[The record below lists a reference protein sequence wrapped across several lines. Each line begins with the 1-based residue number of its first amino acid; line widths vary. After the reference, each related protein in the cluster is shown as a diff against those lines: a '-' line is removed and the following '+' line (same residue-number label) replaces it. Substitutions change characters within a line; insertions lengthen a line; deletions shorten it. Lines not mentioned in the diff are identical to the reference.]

1 MESRGTRTAK
11 SVLLVL
17 IAFAPPVAAM
27 FVWQGI
33 HDAQAAQ
40 AEALNVYGPGL
51 FRHPAPGQYFDPIQP
66 FHPGIAEY
74 APVVAGLAA
83 VLLLI
88 TAGAW
93 WTLQYKMSLA
103 SSGLGMAAVGT
114 LLWAAHNIYEPA
126 TTCFGSHKDD
136 CPIIVEPMGNVS
148 IAALVVCGLAMLA
161 LFMAFLGSIY
171 RLHDTEDAGVLR
183 PRVV

>member
-1 MESRGTRTAK
+1 MKA
-11 SVLLVL
+11 VLLGL

-27 FVWQGI
+27 FVGQGI
-33 HDAQAAQ
+33 HDAQTAQ
-40 AEALNVYGPGL
+40 AEALKVYGPGL

-66 FHPGIAEY
+66 FHPGIADY

-88 TAGAW
+88 TAWAW
-93 WTLQYKMSLA
+93 WTLRYEISLA
-103 SSGLGMAAVGT
+103 SSGLGMTAVGT
-114 LLWAAHNIYEPA
+114 LVWAANNIYGPA
-126 TTCFGSHKDD
+126 TTCFWSHKDD
-136 CPIIVEPMGNVS
+136 CPIIVEPMGNAS
-148 IAALVVCGLAMLA
+148 IVALVLCGLAMLA

-171 RLHDTEDAGVLR
+171 RLRDTEDVGALR